1 METLMEGLVIRQRA
15 MKSARVDWSTITT
28 STDIRG
34 ISAKQHDIL
43 RQDYGW
49 NLVSVMDASKDIFW
63 QDKRINSLNQ
73 LHALIFSPE
82 GGVRLSSSPRP
93 HITLIPF
100 QLIAYIAHVLEDRFK
115 LCFNN
120 VQLDDK
126 DIRHLMQQVKRDE
139 PEAIKQLEKTYE
151 SLKDATCVTDAMTL
165 KIHEAIEE
173 AFVTTIAETSA
184 TNYLGN
190 MSDITWVMAY
200 KEYVSKITRMIE
212 DIVSGMRADGSI
224 DNIPEDVS
232 IALTTCHLKIKVVI
246 AHLIDKYHN
255 FPFFCPSFLVSL
267 RDHYSKISCAIFE
280 VRPSIVH
287 VHFHAEAQYF
297 ISA

>member
-1 METLMEGLVIRQRA
+1 MEGLVIRQQA
-15 MKSARVDWSTITT
+15 MKSANVDWATMSM
-28 STDIRG
+28 SSEIRG
-34 ISAKQHDIL
+34 ISAKQHEIL

-82 GGVRLSSSPRP
+82 GGVRHGSSHRH

-100 QLIAYIAHVLEDRFK
+100 QLITYITHILEERFK

-120 VQLDDK
+120 IKLDDK
-126 DIRHLMQQVKRDE
+126 DVRHLMQQVKRDE
-139 PEAIKQLEKTYE
+139 PEAIKQLERIYE
-151 SLKDATCVTDAMTL
+151 SLNDATCVTDAMTL
-165 KIHEAIEE
+165 KIREAIEE

-190 MSDITWVMAY
+190 MSDIAWVMAY
-200 KEYVSKITRMIE
+200 KEYVLTIMRMIE
-212 DIVSGMRADGSI
+212 DIVSGMRDDGSI
-224 DNIPEDVS
+224 DNILEDIS
-232 IALTTCHLKIKVVI
+232 ITLTTCHLKIKVVV
-246 AHLIDKYHN
+246 AHLVDKYHN

-267 RDHYSKISCAIFE
+267 CDHYSKISCAILE
-280 VRPSIVH
+280 VRPSIFL
-287 VHFHAEAQYF
+287 VHFHVEV
-297 ISA
+297 